1 MATYRVRVTAWLSS
15 MTAVDEAR
23 VRAMTGA
30 TVDPLGADWF
40 RIDLTSAGRDARCAA
55 ERALQRLTAALGPT
69 VQFNRPAVWV
79 ARRRGPLRLL
89 GRSGGTWPGGDD
101 DDGLA
106 GVREPRRPAPTA
118 GSVAAAVDPDAA

>member
-1 MATYRVRVTAWLSS
+1 MPTYRVRVTASLSP

-30 TVDPLGADWF
+30 SIEPVGVDLFRLDFISSGA
-40 RIDLTSAGRDARCAA
+40 DARCAA
-55 ERALQRLTAALGPT
+55 ERALQRLELALGSSIH
-69 VQFNRPAVWV
+69 FNRPAVWF
-79 ARRRGPLRLL
+79 ARRRGPLRLF
-89 GRSGGTWPGGDD
+89 GRSGGRWPGGDD

-118 GSVAAAVDPDAA
+118 GSAAVALDPDAA

>member
-30 TVDPLGADWF
+30 TIDRIGVDIF
-40 RIDLTSAGRDARCAA
+40 RIDLTRNGTDARCAA
-55 ERALQRLTAALGPT
+55 ERALRMLADALGPT
-69 VQFNRPAVWV
+69 VHLNRPAVWV
-79 ARRRGPLRLL
+79 AHRRGPLRIF
-89 GRSGGTWPGGDD
+89 GRSAGRWAGGDD

-118 GSVAAAVDPDAA
+118 GSAAATLDLPAA

>member
-1 MATYRVRVTAWLSS
+1 MATYRVRVTAQLSP

-30 TVDPLGADWF
+30 SIDRVGIDVF
-40 RIDLTSAGRDARCAA
+40 RIDLTRSGRDAACAA
-55 ERALQRLTAALGPT
+55 ERALDMLERALGPSVSFT
-69 VQFNRPAVWV
+69 CPAVWT

-89 GRSGGTWPGGDD
+89 GRSGGLWHGGDD

-118 GSVAAAVDPDAA
+118 GSAAAAADPDVA